1 MTVTAQHA
9 KNPALGWDIS
19 AAVKADA
26 GEKIAR
32 AQIIINGQVAYDN
45 SFVPPIGSWQ
55 VQLTQK
61 GQYPGENTVRVIA
74 SNDKGEDTES
84 NDSWS

>member
-1 MTVTAQHA
+1 M
-9 KNPALGWDIS
+9 GWDIS
-19 AAVKADA
+19 ASAKADA

-32 AQIIINGQVAYDN
+32 AQIFINGLVAYDN

-61 GQYPGENTVRVIA
+61 GQYPGENAVRVIA
-74 SNDKGEDTES
+74 SNDKSEDTES
-84 NDSWS
+84 DDFWS